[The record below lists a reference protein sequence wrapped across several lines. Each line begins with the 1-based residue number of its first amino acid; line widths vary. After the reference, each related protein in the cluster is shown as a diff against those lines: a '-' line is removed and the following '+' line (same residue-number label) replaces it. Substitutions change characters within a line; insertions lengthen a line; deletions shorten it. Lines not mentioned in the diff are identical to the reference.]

1 MALANKKIISFRNVT
16 KEYPNGVLG
25 LKDLNIDID
34 QGEFVIVVGC
44 GEINHAAFHQPLA
57 RNHQWRN
64 FDR

>member
-25 LKDLNIDID
+25 LKDLNI
-34 QGEFVIVVGC
+34 ERCWVVWC

>member
-34 QGEFVIVVGC
+34 QGGVCDRCWVVWWG
-44 GEINHAAFHQPLA
+44 NQPCCVPSTA
-57 RNHQWRN
+57 CTKSPVAK
-64 FDR
+64 F